1 MNAVCQHGALCAHTA
16 DCWEN
21 GAPWGCQLECCLARA
36 GSALQQQ
43 WANLCPSRAPPPQ
56 SEMGC
61 TTILTRLHLQYFRL
75 NQFFLHLIKGCTN
88 TRCLFFR
95 VINLEKQLGIPQN
108 VPKASKNLTG
118 CEIFSSW
125 LLGSLLPSVCKA
137 QHRMSDCSTPTTEAV
152 AEGDPA
158 AALMVPFTEKGF
170 FSSQPAS
177 PACKEQG
184 GTSSLA

>member
-1 MNAVCQHGALCAHTA
+1 MNAVCQHGALCAHTT
-16 DCWEN
+16 DSWEN
-21 GAPWGCQLECCLARA
+21 SAQWGCQLKCCP
-36 GSALQQQ
+36 GQG
-43 WANLCPSRAPPPQ
+43 WICPSAAVRESLSLQSSPPQ

-61 TTILTRLHLQYFRL
+61 TTILTQLHLQYFRL
-75 NQFFLHLIKGCTN
+75 NKFFLHSIKGCTN

-108 VPKASKNLTG
+108 VPKASKNLTW

-137 QHRMSDCSTPTTEAV
+137 QHRMSNCSTPTTEAA

-158 AALMVPFTEKGF
+158 AALMAPFTEKGF

-177 PACKEQG
+177 LACKEQG